1 MCVVKRL
8 EQDRYHTLCA
18 QVQGSGQS
26 NLYTVNL
33 TSIQAKTFSK
43 ELDVY
48 LMESS
53 AMSVVEQRCPVLQS
67 SAPHS
72 CLKTLISW
80 FRVN

>member
-8 EQDRYHTLCA
+8 EQDRYHTLCP

-26 NLYTVNL
+26 NLYTGKN
-33 TSIQAKTFSK
+33 IQQSVRRLPDGKAVHCQSW
-43 ELDVY
+43 
-48 LMESS
+48 SS
-53 AMSVVEQRCPVLQS
+53 GVQS
-67 SAPHS
+67 CRAPHS